1 VIRRRVAQL
10 GSQIRRDAGEVEIA
24 LIGILKG
31 SAVFFADL
39 LRAIP
44 GQVRYEFVDVVRD
57 EADTGPSALEI
68 DFFSHFDM
76 RGRNIYLLKD
86 VVTTGVIENYLL
98 TQFRTK
104 EPRTLKLVAL
114 LDRKDLRTVLLE
126 VDYRAFEATSG
137 IYVGYGLE
145 HGGRHGNLP
154 YIGMV

>member
-1 VIRRRVAQL
+1 MIERRVGEL
-10 GSQIRRDAGEVEIA
+10 GGQIRRDAGDADIV

-31 SAVFFADL
+31 SAVFLADL
-39 LRAIP
+39 LRSIAGP
-44 GQVRYEFVDVVRD
+44 VRYEFIDVVRD
-57 EADTGPSALEI
+57 EADTGPAALEI
-68 DFFSHFDM
+68 DFFTHFDM

-114 LDRKDLRTVLLE
+114 LDRKDLRTVKLD
-126 VDYRAFEATSG
+126 VDYRGFEATSG

-145 HGGRHGNLP
+145 HGGRYGNLP